1 MSVLR
6 HALQRALPTIQMFAN
21 GFHLEGLVESL
32 PSVTTT
38 PRLSRS
44 RSSLHR
50 GRLPGK
56 NIVAFVRCPMRHN
69 CCIAGTM
76 KRWLT
81 TVYTLSVRYRLR
93 SSAS

>member
-21 GFHLEGLVESL
+21 GLHLEGLVESL

-38 PRLSRS
+38 PRLSRF

-50 GRLPGK
+50 GRFPGK
-56 NIVAFVRCPMRHN
+56 GMFPFVRCLMRQN
-69 CCIAGTM
+69 RCIVGTM
-76 KRWLT
+76 KHQMT
-81 TVYTLSVRYRLR
+81 TLCTWPVRYRLC
-93 SSAS
+93 SSAG